1 MLGGC
6 NVVEDLEVILMEVD
20 SGVPE
25 LCCADT
31 LIRIDE
37 NVQVLSC
44 AHCVFKDT
52 DKFVNFLGCPFNWG
66 CTFGSHKSMVK

>member
-1 MLGGC
+1 MNDREAMICRLK
-6 NVVEDLEVILMEVD
+6 
-20 SGVPE
+20 E
-25 LCCADT
+25 LSYSYNTYCTLDT

-52 DKFVNFLGCPFNWG
+52 ISMGLCPISLLSQF
-66 CTFGSHKSMVK
+66 HIVR

>member
-1 MLGGC
+1 MNDREAMICRLK
-6 NVVEDLEVILMEVD
+6 
-20 SGVPE
+20 E
-25 LCCADT
+25 LSYSYNTYCTLDT

-44 AHCVFKDT
+44 VHCVFKDT

>member
-1 MLGGC
+1 MNDREAMICRLK
-6 NVVEDLEVILMEVD
+6 
-20 SGVPE
+20 E
-25 LCCADT
+25 LSYSYNTYCTLDT

>member
-1 MLGGC
+1 MNDREAMICRLK
-6 NVVEDLEVILMEVD
+6 
-20 SGVPE
+20 E
-25 LCCADT
+25 LSYSYNTYCTLDT

-66 CTFGSHKSMVK
+66 CTFGTYKSMVE

>member
-1 MLGGC
+1 MNDREAMICRLK
-6 NVVEDLEVILMEVD
+6 
-20 SGVPE
+20 E
-25 LCCADT
+25 LSYSYNTYCTLDT

-52 DKFVNFLGCPFNWG
+52 DKVVNFLGCHFNWG